1 MACESPKEAW
11 STLKEEFEGNAKTK
25 LMQVLNLKREFEMQ
39 RMKGNKTIKEYV
51 SKLMSIVNQIRLFG
65 ETFANE
71 RVVDK
76 ILVTKFNATTVIRL
90 VTKKRTA
97 GTKESHSASN
107 AKGFIMAYNYKK
119 VALFLLAALVGKE
132 HGVVAGL
139 AGCGLIK
146 SVVSVD
152 CIVMQDLKTGHLKLT
167 SPRAMLLSQS
177 IGTTIGCMVAPL
189 SFMLYYKAF
198 DVGNPTGEFK
208 APYVLCYGFFSF
220 VICINLVKYMLP
232 KKIGKWMPL
241 PMAMGVPFLVGIY
254 FGISM
259 CTGTRIVFAW
269 EKLKPRKAELMVP
282 AVASGLDP
290 TILHS

>member
-1 MACESPKEAW
+1 MCLQ
-11 STLKEEFEGNAKTK
+11 T
-25 LMQVLNLKREFEMQ
+25 VLLAICDDSVVLYNI
-39 RMKGNKTIKEYV
+39 IK
-51 SKLMSIVNQIRLFG
+51 IVYNMCYIFYAYG
-65 ETFANE
+65 
-71 RVVDK
+71 
-76 ILVTKFNATTVIRL
+76 
-90 VTKKRTA
+90 A
-97 GTKESHSASN
+97 GLT
-107 AKGFIMAYNYKK
+107 GFIMAYNYKK

-198 DVGNPTGEFK
+198 DHGILVVEGFSALPDHCLQ
-208 APYVLCYGFFSF
+208 LCYGFFSF